1 MGDVVNSNRFEI
13 LAWLKLFFVYMTKVN
28 TGNPNLNSF
37 LEFILREKV
46 SSLSIHLFFLCDCIK
61 TAC

>member
-13 LAWLKLFFVYMTKVN
+13 LARLKLFLVYMTKVN
-28 TGNPNLNSF
+28 TGDPNLNSI
-37 LEFILREKV
+37 LEFVLREKV
-46 SSLSIHLFFLCDCIK
+46 SSLSLHLFFLCDCIK